1 MSDFYDSDM
10 ILKILSI
17 FKVKSVVLSN
27 VTNRNLIDA
36 IKKSG
41 FELTLINTDDEDS
54 IKDNPL
60 VVLPDLPNYDA
71 IFIDGDANWYTVF
84 NELNIVK
91 ESNDEFPLVFI
102 CNNIFPNKRRDS
114 YIDPEA
120 IPSEFRQKYVKELP
134 IKYNDETINIVDE
147 YFHACDEN
155 TPKNGVLTAIEDFLI
170 ENSYISVLKSN
181 FIDGITILYPKLQI
195 NEKRINIINNTLQS
209 EGTKVSSVSDK
220 IIENN
225 LLVSYI
231 NKYNEYG
238 EDFIKIEEELSR
250 KNNLIENYEKE
261 LTLKNLE
268 VDYKDSQIKS
278 FESKLD
284 LKDSQIEN
292 FESKIINNEE
302 MINNLESELESTSS
316 DFSQRESVF
325 NSKISSLESEL
336 ESAGADFSQK
346 ETLFN
351 NKIISLE
358 NKLRRKQSESD
369 MLIFDVKQRD
379 NQLKTKQEELKDM
392 ENKLDSLQ
400 HSYMRQLSK
409 IDSNKYCID
418 CFKDEISNNHL
429 EIKYLKDN
437 TITKKILSPVAY
449 LYLILKSKPKE
460 LSLNI
465 NLYKAL
471 KDSKCF
477 DIGFYL
483 NKNRDLIDSKWCKY
497 FSPELHYVCNGFN
510 EERTFNKRY
519 FNTNSKRELLEY
531 LLTCED

>member
-17 FKVKSVVLSN
+17 FKIKSIVLSN
-27 VTNRNLIDA
+27 VANRSLIEV

-41 FELTLINTDDEDS
+41 FDLTLINMGDEDS

-60 VVLPDLPNYDA
+60 VVLPNLTNYDA

-91 ESNDEFPLVFI
+91 ESNNEFPLVFI
-102 CNNIFPNKRRDS
+102 CNNVFPNKRRDS
-114 YIDPEA
+114 YMDPEA
-120 IPSEFRQKYVKELP
+120 IPSEFRQNFVKELP
-134 IKYNDETINIVDE
+134 ITYNDETINIVDE

-155 TPKNGVLTAIEDFLI
+155 TPRNGVLTAIEDFLI
-170 ENSYISVLKSN
+170 ENSYIGVLKNN
-181 FIDGITILYPKLQI
+181 FIDGITILYPKLQV
-195 NEKRINIINNTLQS
+195 NEKRINIISNAFQS
-209 EGTKVSSVSDK
+209 EKTEVSSLSDK

-231 NKYNEYG
+231 NKYNDYG
-238 EDFIKIEEELSR
+238 ENFNKIEDELSR
-250 KNNLIENYEKE
+250 KNNLIANYEKE
-261 LTLKNLE
+261 LNLKNLE
-268 VDYKDSQIKS
+268 MDYKDSQIKS

-292 FESKIINNEE
+292 FESKVINNEE
-302 MINNLESELESTSS
+302 MINTLESELESSS
-316 DFSQRESVF
+316 
-325 NSKISSLESEL
+325 
-336 ESAGADFSQK
+336 ADFSQK
-346 ETLFN
+346 ETFFN

-358 NKLRRKQSESD
+358 NKLRRNQSASD
-369 MLIFDVKQRD
+369 VLTYDIKQRD
-379 NQLKTKQEELKDM
+379 DQLKTKQQELNDM

-400 HSYMRQLSK
+400 HSYIRQLSK
-409 IDSNKYCID
+409 IDSNNYCIS

-429 EIKYLKDN
+429 EINYLKDN
-437 TITKKILSPVAY
+437 TITKKILSPMAY

-483 NKNRDLIDSKWCKY
+483 NKNRDLIGSKWCKY
-497 FSPELHYVCNGFN
+497 FSPELHYVCKGFDEN
-510 EERTFNKRY
+510 RLFNKRY

-531 LLTCED
+531 LLTCEE